1 MRTVTVKSGNYPVLI
16 GPGLLK
22 EAGERIAQ
30 SVRGKRCAVV
40 TDDRVGPLY
49 AKPLVSS
56 LEAAG
61 IRADVFSFPNGE
73 QHKTLETF
81 ARTVAF
87 FAERELTRADFAVA
101 LGGGVVGDLTG
112 FAAACYMRGIDCV
125 QVPTTLLAAVD
136 SSVGGKTAVDL
147 PMGKNLVGAFH
158 QPKLVLCDTDVI
170 AQLPQPLLRD
180 GAAEMIKCGILR
192 DEALFRAMADGSWKT
207 TSRTPSPAAFPSSA
221 TMWTRTSSTTAR
233 ASF

>member
-1 MRTVTVKSGNYPVLI
+1 MLI

-40 TDDRVGPLY
+40 TDDCVGHSRALR
-49 AKPLVSS
+49 LVTS

-81 ARTVAF
+81 ARAVAF

-125 QVPTTLLAAVD
+125 QAPTTLLAAVD

-170 AQLPQPLLRD
+170 AKLPQQLLRD
-180 GAAEMIKCGILR
+180 GAAEMIKCGVLR
-192 DEALFRAMADGSWKT
+192 DEELFRAMADGLVEKM

-221 TMWTRTSSTTAR
+221 TTWTRTSSTTAR

>member
-30 SVRGKRCAVV
+30 AVRGKRCAVV

-49 AKPLVSS
+49 AKALVSA

-81 ARTVAF
+81 ARAVAF

-170 AQLPQPLLRD
+170 A
-180 GAAEMIKCGILR
+180 
-192 DEALFRAMADGSWKT
+192 KT
-207 TSRTPSPAAFPSSA
+207 APAASA
-221 TMWTRTSSTTAR
+221 RRRGGDDQVRRSAR
-233 ASF
+233 